1 MEIVLHLYLSISQ
14 CFNCASFSTVLLSS
28 PLLSKREL
36 YLNTQIREFSYKFEF
51 EFEFKFEFEIK
62 YKSGS

>member
-1 MEIVLHLYLSISQ
+1 M
-14 CFNCASFSTVLLSS
+14 LLSS